1 MYLLPLLCQPTP
13 LHMAAIDAEDFRPSP
28 PFIIVFANPQPLNL
42 EKRQLRVGSNYE
54 TCTKTL

>member
-13 LHMAAIDAEDFRPSP
+13 LHMAAIDAEDFPPSS

-42 EKRQLRVGSNYE
+42 EKR
-54 TCTKTL
+54 